1 MKQSPFPEN
10 HLYAC
15 VNQEEC
21 IACGLCQL
29 KSPALFDY
37 NEEGLAFITLDQNLG
52 QAAIPSPLTDEFKQ
66 AYVHCP
72 TGAIKRSNQ
81 PFN

>member
-1 MKQSPFPEN
+1 MNQTPFPKN

-15 VNQEEC
+15 VNQDEC

-29 KSPALFDY
+29 KSPSLFDY
-37 NEEGLAFITLDQNLG
+37 NEEGLAFITIDQNTG
-52 QAAIPSPLTDEFKQ
+52 QVPIQADLIADFKQ
-66 AYVHCP
+66 AYTNCP

-81 PFN
+81 PL

>member
-1 MKQSPFPEN
+1 MKQSPFPKS

-15 VNQEEC
+15 VDQEMC

-29 KSPALFDY
+29 KSPHLFDY
-37 NEEGLAFITLDQNLG
+37 NEEGLAFITLDQNQG
-52 QAAIPSPLTDEFKQ
+52 TTIIPNTLLDDFKQ

-72 TGAIKRSNQ
+72 TKAIKRSNH
-81 PFN
+81 PFR